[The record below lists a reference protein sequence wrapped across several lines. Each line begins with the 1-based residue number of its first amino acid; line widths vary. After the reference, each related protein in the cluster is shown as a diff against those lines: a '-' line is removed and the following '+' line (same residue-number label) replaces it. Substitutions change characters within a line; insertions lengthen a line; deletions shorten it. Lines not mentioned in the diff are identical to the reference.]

1 MARSV
6 AFQSSLNSCGTALT
20 MMSGGCEMK
29 VTVYFEAKAGAHMV
43 AQFDEE
49 ATYMVCLPALEE
61 LAKSQGY
68 IVTESV
74 DHAWTAD
81 KFEPTVD

>member
-1 MARSV
+1 
-6 AFQSSLNSCGTALT
+6 
-20 MMSGGCEMK
+20 MK

-74 DHAWTAD
+74 EPTHDEWLQWATKNNIAWTAE

>member
-1 MARSV
+1 
-6 AFQSSLNSCGTALT
+6 
-20 MMSGGCEMK
+20 MK

-74 DHAWTAD
+74 DHAWTAE
-81 KFEPTVD
+81 KFESISKHGD